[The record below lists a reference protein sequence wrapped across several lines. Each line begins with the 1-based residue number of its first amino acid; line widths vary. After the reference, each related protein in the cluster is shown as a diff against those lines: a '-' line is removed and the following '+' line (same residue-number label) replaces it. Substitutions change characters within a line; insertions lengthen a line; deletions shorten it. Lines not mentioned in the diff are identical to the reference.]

1 MTDKPSPWSKETRAL
16 IKKTVA
22 KGIPDA
28 ELDLLE
34 HICCTKGLDPLQKEI
49 YAIRRGSNWTMEASI
64 HGLLKLCAPY
74 LNGIKTTWYDSAG
87 NAADVWIAPDS
98 PSACKATIW
107 RKGCDQ
113 PFEAAVRYSD
123 FAGGN
128 LWSKMGSVMIR
139 KVAITHALRFG
150 FADLIGGL
158 YESAEMDQAEAP
170 SSAPMAVQITESES
184 PQAPVK
190 SAPRTAPRTTEPTP
204 QPQVDP
210 TQVEMVTASIDPAV
224 KNDLTSKLG
233 ALQGESQQRVVLAFK
248 ERAGIPAA
256 TKIGPDHVKTVQH
269 GEILLELLAQEE
281 IPF

>member
-1 MTDKPSPWSKETRAL
+1 MTDKPSSWSKETKAL

-28 ELDLLE
+28 DLELFE
-34 HICCTKGLDPLQKEI
+34 HVCLAKGLDPLQKEI
-49 YAIRRGSNWTMEASI
+49 YAIRRGNNWTMEASI
-64 HGLLKLCAPY
+64 HGLLKLCAPH
-74 LNGIKTTWYDSAG
+74 LAGIQTTWYDNQGAG
-87 NAADVWIAPDS
+87 TDVWMQDGS
-98 PSACKATIW
+98 PKACKATVW
-107 RKGCDQ
+107 RKGCDH

-128 LWSKMGSVMIR
+128 LWAKMGSVMIR

-158 YESAEMDQAEAP
+158 YESAEMDQADNPP
-170 SSAPMAVQITESES
+170 SSVPATVPNSESE
-184 PQAPVK
+184 QAQPKPVQ
-190 SAPRTAPRTTEPTP
+190 RQAPRTTAPTP
-204 QPQVDP
+204 QPQVDQA
-210 TQVEMVTASIDPAV
+210 QVEIVTAQIDPAV
-224 KNDLTSKLG
+224 KADLTGKLG

-248 ERAGIPAA
+248 ERAGIPAE
-256 TKIGPDHVKTVQH
+256 TPIGPDHVKTVQH